1 MMVPKRQNALRR
13 LGCGIALAGLLAV
26 IPFASAGAGAEN
38 TGVVSNA
45 LQRNGMYAAEE
56 PLSIPPSPSQ
66 KRGNPTEEQEASDP
80 QTLAI
85 GIGDALLTALENN
98 HALAI
103 ERLNPAIRRTFEDQE
118 AASFDPVLSG
128 DASYSRQ
135 EAEGEQA
142 NGSDAG
148 VEVSKL
154 FSTGTQAGIEIS
166 NDRTW
171 SDLYG
176 DQHTTR
182 AGLNLR
188 QSLLRGAGRKV
199 NLASLRQARIDTF
212 SSRHEFR
219 GFVESF
225 IADVEKTY
233 WEYALSLRR
242 IEIFTESLNLAEHQM
257 KETEERIRIGV
268 LPEIEH
274 VAAQAEVALRK
285 EDLINA
291 RSELAKVRLRLLRLL
306 NPSGSGLW
314 DREIVL
320 QDQPAVPEVNLE
332 GVDVHVDV
340 GLRMRSDLNQARM
353 QQERGDLEVVKTRN
367 GLLPRMD
374 FFITL
379 GMSGY
384 ADSFSGS
391 IEDIDGRNYDV
402 GAGISLEYPFF
413 NRDAKARHERAVF
426 SSSQADESVR
436 NLEQLVQMD
445 VRSAYIEVNRTR
457 EQVSAT
463 AATRALQEEK
473 MRAETEKFRV
483 GKSTSLLVAQTQRD
497 LVASR
502 IAEIQAIVGYLT
514 SLIDLYRLEGSL
526 LERRGITL
534 P

>member
-1 MMVPKRQNALRR
+1 LKKRYPSTR
-13 LGCGIALAGLLAV
+13 LVCGILLA
-26 IPFASAGAGAEN
+26 ILLAFIHSSPLSAGSLDAARFASRRDD
-38 TGVVSNA
+38 T
-45 LQRNGMYAAEE
+45 EE
-56 PLSIPPSPSQ
+56 PLSRLPSPSPQ
-66 KRGNPTEEQEASDP
+66 PGRPSTENEPSDT
-80 QTLAI
+80 QSLAI
-85 GIGDALLTALENN
+85 SIEDALLTALRNN
-98 HALAI
+98 HSLAI
-103 ERLNPAIRRTFEDQE
+103 ERLNPDIRRTFEDQE
-118 AASFDPVLSG
+118 AAAFDPVLSG
-128 DASYSRQ
+128 QASYSHEETG
-135 EAEGEQA
+135 EARSRSSE
-142 NGSDAG
+142 AG
-148 VEVSKL
+148 IEVSKM
-154 FSTGTQAGIEIS
+154 FSTGTQAGIGLS
-166 NDRTW
+166 W

-176 DQHTTR
+176 DQHTR
-182 AGLNLR
+182 AGLNLT
-188 QSLLRGAGRKV
+188 QSLLKGAGRKV

-212 SSRHEFR
+212 SSNYEFR

-225 IADVEKTY
+225 LADVEKTY

-268 LPEIEH
+268 LPEIEYI
-274 VAAQAEVALRK
+274 AAQAEVALRK

-291 RSELAKVRLRLLRLL
+291 RSEFAKVRLRLLRLL
-306 NPSGSGLW
+306 NPVESGLW

-320 QDQPAVPEVNLE
+320 LDHPAVPEVDLD
-332 GVDVHVDV
+332 GVDIHVDV
-340 GLRMRSDLNQARM
+340 GLRMRSDVNQARM
-353 QQERGDLEVVKTRN
+353 QRERGDLDVVKTRN

-374 FFITL
+374 FFINL

-384 ADSFSGS
+384 ADTFSRS
-391 IEDIDGRNYDV
+391 LDDIDARNYEI

-413 NRDAKARHERAVF
+413 NRDAKARHERALL
-426 SSSQADESVR
+426 SLTQADESVK

-514 SLIDLYRLEGSL
+514 SLIELYRLEGSL
-526 LERRGITL
+526 LERRGISVR
-534 P
+534 

>member
-1 MMVPKRQNALRR
+1 MMVPKQHNVLIR
-13 LGCGIALAGLLAV
+13 LGCGIALISLLAL
-26 IPFASAGAGAEN
+26 IPCAGASAAGRGAVLIAASRDGM
-38 TGVVSNA
+38 NA
-45 LQRNGMYAAEE
+45 SDESLA
-56 PLSIPPSPSQ
+56 IPPSPSP
-66 KRGNPTEEQEASDP
+66 KPGNSTEEQEPSDP
-80 QTLAI
+80 HTLAI
-85 GIGDALLTALENN
+85 GIGDALLTALKNN

-128 DASYSRQ
+128 DASYSHQ
-135 EAEGEQA
+135 EAGDEQTR
-142 NGSDAG
+142 GSDAG

-154 FSTGTQAGIEIS
+154 FSTGTRAGVELS
-166 NDRTW
+166 NDRAW

-182 AGLNLR
+182 AGLNLS

-242 IEIFTESLNLAEHQM
+242 IEIFTESLSLAEHQM

-268 LPEIEH
+268 LPEIEYA
-274 VAAQAEVALRK
+274 AAQAEVALRK

-320 QDQPAVPEVNLE
+320 QDQPAVPEVSLD
-332 GVDVHVDV
+332 GVDAHVDV
-340 GLRMRSDLNQARM
+340 GLRMRSDVNQARM

-391 IEDIDGRNYDV
+391 IEDLDGRNYDV

-413 NRDAKARHERAVF
+413 NRDAKARHERAVL

-436 NLEQLVQMD
+436 NLEQLVQLD

-502 IAEIQAIVGYLT
+502 IAEIQAIVGFLT
-514 SLIDLYRLEGSL
+514 ALIDLYRLEGSL
-526 LERRGITL
+526 LDRRGISV